1 MEGDFHHML
10 GLSIEKRRRRSIIIQ
25 VLIRLTLAI
34 DFDNMIVSSYGIR
47 KVAISTEVPY
57 ADM

>member
-1 MEGDFHHML
+1 ML